1 MPSARAAASTP
12 PPAGAE
18 TDGPTSAL
26 PTTDRVS
33 QTISATTCSSRIS
46 RPRRV
51 ALALASSCRM
61 ESCGSTK
68 VSSFMRAAGAAL
80 CSQSLFRHSAVD
92 RSSQLFQLDWLD
104 EVVAR
109 IEAGGQRTGCGI
121 SCPRDHDG
129 PARTNV
135 VVRGAIETFEEAE
148 VEDKDLLD
156 LQSTQRAARVGVETQ
171 TAQATRR
178 ELGQARG
185 VIQPKQRA
193 TQVTR
198 NLHTAHVRES
208 LATVQVL

>member
-1 MPSARAAASTP
+1 
-12 PPAGAE
+12 
-18 TDGPTSAL
+18 
-26 PTTDRVS
+26 
-33 QTISATTCSSRIS
+33 
-46 RPRRV
+46 
-51 ALALASSCRM
+51 
-61 ESCGSTK
+61 
-68 VSSFMRAAGAAL
+68 MRAAGAAL

-156 LQSTQRAARVGVETQ
+156 LQSAQRAARVGVETQ
-171 TAQATRR
+171 PAQATRSD
-178 ELGQARG
+178 LGQARV
-185 VIQPKQRA
+185 VIHHKHRA

-198 NLHTAHVRES
+198 ILDRA
-208 LATVQVL
+208 QVGEGFANVVEQALTLRRHAVNDRQLELCLQPRQRGSQPMQRRRQLRFG